1 MIAQDFFIIWLFL
14 GNWVLREEKHF
25 YLNEIS
31 RNYELYY
38 NFEIFWVIFL
48 VIIWV
53 NIFEHSYEP
62 YTAVGADEETKC
74 KSWHDF

>member
-1 MIAQDFFIIWLFL
+1 MIAQFFFIIWLFL
-14 GNWVLREEKHF
+14 GNWVLREEKIF
-25 YLNEIS
+25 ASMKSLGIT
-31 RNYELYY
+31 NYIIILRL
-38 NFEIFWVIFL
+38 FWVIFL

-62 YTAVGADEETKC
+62 YIAVGADEETKC